1 MPKKTTSLPEFEGQ
15 LDTWRK
21 QMNRERPEAAGITF
35 YSNQDGAID
44 IDVYFA
50 AENMW
55 MTQATIAGLFGVKEN
70 TITYHI
76 GEIYKSGELE
86 SNATTR
92 KIRVVRKEGSR
103 DVNRELDFYSLDMVI
118 SIGYRVNSIKATQ
131 FRKFATRILY
141 EYIQKGFV
149 INDVRF
155 KQAYKFDEQYYKEM
169 LERIRDIRLSERR
182 LYLQLTDLFALA
194 ADYDK
199 TSELT
204 KQFFA
209 FVQNKLHWAIT
220 GSTAAEIISERADS
234 GKENMGLTSWSHMP
248 DGKIYKTDVTIAKNY
263 LYDNEL
269 HKLRLAVNAFLD
281 LAELRAERNL
291 PTLMNDWLGFMN
303 EYLNFNGYDVLE
315 NAGKITKDDA
325 DQLALSEYE
334 KFRPIQDAQYK
345 SDLERLADETKKL
358 KGSGDE

>member
-1 MPKKTTSLPEFEGQ
+1 MPKKLISPPEFEGQ
-15 LDTWRK
+15 LDAWRK
-21 QMNRERPEAAGITF
+21 QMSKERPEAAGITF
-35 YSNQDGAID
+35 YSNQNGSID

-55 MTQATIAGLFGVKEN
+55 MTQQTIAQLFDVKEN

-76 GEIYKSGELE
+76 GEVYESGELE
-86 SNATTR
+86 HEATTR
-92 KIRVVRKEGSR
+92 KIRVVRKEGTR
-103 DVNRELDFYSLDMVI
+103 DVSRELDFYSLDMVI
-118 SIGYRVNSIKATQ
+118 SIGYRVNSVKATQ

-155 KQAYKFDEQYYKEM
+155 KQARKFDEQYYQEM

-234 GKENMGLTSWSHMP
+234 KKAHMGLTSWSHMP

-303 EYLNFNGYDVLE
+303 EYLNFNGYDILE
-315 NAGKITKDDA
+315 NAGKITKDSA
-325 DQLALSEYE
+325 DQLALDEYE
-334 KFRPIQDAQYK
+334 KFRPIQDLQYK
-345 SDLERLADETKKL
+345 SDLELLTDEAGKL
-358 KGSGDE
+358 KGKAK

>member
-1 MPKKTTSLPEFEGQ
+1 MDTTQFKFLIYRAADEDISVNAFIKN
-15 LDTWRK
+15 DTIWL
-21 QMNRERPEAAGITF
+21 
-35 YSNQDGAID
+35 
-44 IDVYFA
+44 
-50 AENMW
+50 
-55 MTQATIAGLFGVKEN
+55 TQKAM
-70 TITYHI
+70 
-76 GEIYKSGELE
+76 GELFQVE
-86 SNATTR
+86 SHTINYHLKEIFKTHELEEEATTR

-169 LERIRDIRLSERR
+169 LECIRDIRLSERR